1 MKRRIIIRF
10 IIICIFF
17 AGNANGQQTAG
28 NVPIVFSQTISFKQF
43 PEHTSCDRASLDDLF
58 SMHDEISLKLS
69 NDFLIKG
76 KIISH
81 VKPNASAETINV
93 SLPDFHGSV
102 FTISRVRTEEG
113 KIKFV
118 GHILNLENNDAI
130 ILKEENQKY
139 FFIKTEQR
147 LLVTD

>member
-1 MKRRIIIRF
+1 M
-10 IIICIFF
+10 
-17 AGNANGQQTAG
+17 
-28 NVPIVFSQTISFKQF
+28 S
-43 PEHTSCDRASLDDLF
+43 DD
-58 SMHDEISLKLS
+58 ISLKLS

-81 VKPNASAETINV
+81 VKPNAFAETINI
-93 SLPDFHGSV
+93 SLPDFPGSF

-118 GHILNLENNDAI
+118 GHILNLESSDAI
-130 ILKEENQKY
+130 ILKEENKKY

-147 LLVTD
+147 LLVTE